1 MGNFLIMTQYQIK
14 LLFRNFK
21 SLILGFSLP
30 IVMFFIFGNLLS
42 KYQVYGDVGLTSL
55 LVPAYIP
62 IIIINGVLVI
72 YGQNF
77 LVYKEQG
84 NLIKYKLL
92 GLKQITIS
100 ASIYLATLVFQIL
113 AVFVLIIFAYFTKG
127 VEFPFDQ
134 IGSLIGAFVLIN
146 ILEYSIA
153 FLLTSVIN
161 KSVTYQSISLLIF
174 YFQIFLGGL
183 TFPPEMFPK
192 FLKEIVYIFNP
203 IIYGLEMMRDIW
215 MGNKSFF
222 DEGKNI
228 SILLLWSL
236 FFFILGFFFSKNN
249 ITKKKSCKRERV
261 RLNI

>member
-1 MGNFLIMTQYQIK
+1 MRSFLIMTNYQIK

-30 IVMFFIFGNLLS
+30 IMMFFIFGNLLS
-42 KYQVYGDVGLTSL
+42 KYQVYGDVGLTGL

-92 GLKQITIS
+92 GLKHLTVS
-100 ASIYLATLVFQIL
+100 ASMYFATLLFQIL
-113 AVFVLIIFAYFTKG
+113 AISVLIVFAYFTKG
-127 VEFPFDQ
+127 VEFPFNQ
-134 IGSLIGAFVLIN
+134 LGSLVSVFILIN

-153 FLLTSVIN
+153 FFLTSLIN
-161 KSVTYQSISLLIF
+161 KSVTYQSVALLVF

-192 FLKEIVYIFNP
+192 FLKDIVYIFNP
-203 IIYGLEMMRDIW
+203 IIYGLEMMREIW
-215 MGNKSFF
+215 MGNKTFF
-222 DEGKNI
+222 EEGKNI
-228 SILLLWSL
+228 LILLSWSL
-236 FFFILGFFFSKNN
+236 LFFASGFFFSKNR
-249 ITKKKSCKRERV
+249 IIKKREIKKTSIE
-261 RLNI
+261 LNS

>member
-1 MGNFLIMTQYQIK
+1 MNNFLIMARYQIK
-14 LLFRNFK
+14 LLFRNYK

-30 IVMFFIFGNLLS
+30 IIMFFIFGNLLS
-42 KYQVYGDVGLTSL
+42 NYQVYGDINLTSL

-92 GLKQITIS
+92 GLRQITIS
-100 ASIYLATLVFQIL
+100 TSMYFATLVFQIL

-127 VEFPFDQ
+127 VEFPFNQ
-134 IGSLIGAFVLIN
+134 SISLIGTFVLIN
-146 ILEYSIA
+146 ILEYSIV
-153 FLLTSVIN
+153 FLLTSLVN
-161 KSVTYQSISLLIF
+161 KSVTYQSISLMIF

-203 IIYGLEMMRDIW
+203 IIYGLEMMRDMWI
-215 MGNKSFF
+215 GNKSFF

-236 FFFILGFFFSKNN
+236 FFFGLGFFFNKSNLNKNRDSKFVNVKQN
-249 ITKKKSCKRERV
+249 T
-261 RLNI
+261 